1 MQQLQSK
8 LPWVGESIFS
18 KMSRMALEENAIN
31 LSQGFPEF
39 QPPPALIEAIHQA
52 SLAGKNQY
60 TPMPGTP
67 ELRHAIANKEL
78 QIHGH
83 SVNADSEITVTPG
96 ATAGLYTAIQAL
108 VRPGD
113 EAIIVEPAYDSYR
126 PAIELAGGICVA
138 VKYNLDDFS
147 FPWDAFTA
155 AITSK
160 TRLIIINTPHNPL
173 GVVFTAADFE
183 RIYQL
188 IKNHN
193 IRVISDE
200 VYEHIVFDGQ
210 KHYSIWMH
218 EGLRARAVKV
228 SSFGKT
234 FHSTGW
240 KMGYLMAPADITPEI
255 RKVFQFLAFSVH
267 STTQFGLAQYMN
279 AHAEWEPSLSDFYQ
293 KKRDLFID
301 ALGNNTA
308 FRVMPCQGSYFAVLN
323 YGKLSNLSD
332 QEFAEIV
339 TRQFKLAS
347 IPINAFITEQPVTK
361 LLRFCFAKNDD
372 TLLKSVEI
380 LHRISTQYHD

>member
-1 MQQLQSK
+1 
-8 LPWVGESIFS
+8 
-18 KMSRMALEENAIN
+18 
-31 LSQGFPEF
+31 
-39 QPPPALIEAIHQA
+39 
-52 SLAGKNQY
+52 
-60 TPMPGTP
+60 
-67 ELRHAIANKEL
+67 
-78 QIHGH
+78 
-83 SVNADSEITVTPG
+83 
-96 ATAGLYTAIQAL
+96 
-108 VRPGD
+108 
-113 EAIIVEPAYDSYR
+113 
-126 PAIELAGGICVA
+126 
-138 VKYNLDDFS
+138 
-147 FPWDAFTA
+147 
-155 AITSK
+155 
-160 TRLIIINTPHNPL
+160 L

-183 RIYQL
+183 KLYQHN
-188 IKNHN
+188 KNHN

-240 KMGYLMAPADITPEI
+240 KMGYLMAPADITQEI

-323 YGKLSNLSD
+323 YGNLSNLSD

-347 IPINAFITEQPVTK
+347 IPINAFITKQPVTK

>member
-1 MQQLQSK
+1 MQPLQSK

-18 KMSRMALEENAIN
+18 KMSRMALEEQALN

-39 QPPPALIEAIHQA
+39 QPPSELIEAIHQA
-52 SLAGKNQY
+52 SLMGKNQY

-67 ELRHAIANKEL
+67 ELREAIALKEL
-78 QIHGH
+78 QIHQH
-83 SVNADSEITVTPG
+83 TVNPQTEITVTPG

-108 VRPGD
+108 IHPGD
-113 EAIIVEPAYDSYR
+113 EAIIIEPAYDSYR
-126 PAIELAGGICVA
+126 PAIELAGGVCLPVQ
-138 VKYNLDDFS
+138 YNLTDFS
-147 FPWDAFTA
+147 FPWDDLTA
-155 AITSK
+155 AINEK

-173 GVVFTAADFE
+173 GVIFSAADFD
-183 RIYQL
+183 RLYQL
-188 IKNHN
+188 IENTS

-210 KHYSIWMH
+210 THSSILSH
-218 EGLRARAVKV
+218 PGLKSRAVKV

-240 KMGYLMAPADITPEI
+240 KMGYLMAPADITQEI

-308 FRVMPCQGSYFAVLN
+308 FKVMPCQGSYFAVLN
-323 YGKLSNLSD
+323 YGNLSNLSD

>member
-1 MQQLQSK
+1 
-8 LPWVGESIFS
+8 
-18 KMSRMALEENAIN
+18 
-31 LSQGFPEF
+31 
-39 QPPPALIEAIHQA
+39 
-52 SLAGKNQY
+52 
-60 TPMPGTP
+60 
-67 ELRHAIANKEL
+67 
-78 QIHGH
+78 
-83 SVNADSEITVTPG
+83 
-96 ATAGLYTAIQAL
+96 LYTAIQAL

-126 PAIELAGGICVA
+126 PAIELAGGMCVA

-173 GVVFTAADFE
+173 GVIFTAADFE
-183 RIYQL
+183 RLYQL

-240 KMGYLMAPADITPEI
+240 KMGYLMAPADITQEI

-308 FRVMPCQGSYFAVLN
+308 FKVMPCQGSYFAVLN
-323 YGKLSNLSD
+323 YGNLSNLSD